1 MISIIVPAYNAE
13 KHIYKCICSICNQ
26 KYKDIEIIVVN
37 DGSTDRT
44 YEILDDLAKNDRRI
58 KVINT
63 KNVGASHARNIGIKN
78 AKGEFIRFVDADDYL
93 EANSIS
99 LLVKNQ
105 EETDAQLVIGGYAIH
120 QGENHVE
127 NIIPAEKAV
136 YSQINLCIEWY
147 QQKLLGALWNKLFK
161 RELITAY
168 FNQHYCVGEDL
179 LFVLKYLNN
188 ASTISILNEIVYEY
202 ELPAGQNNLSLQYHL
217 SNIDAIN
224 ECWDAFFDIHNI
236 DMKALGSEYITLTSM
251 NLLKGV
257 SCGEK
262 KDNLIKEMQ
271 KMNRFLYQKH
281 GIADVK
287 VVLRY
292 APFEKLL
299 KKRMYNGALCYMG
312 LLNWIK
318 AMRK

>member
-1 MISIIVPAYNAE
+1 
-13 KHIYKCICSICNQ
+13 
-26 KYKDIEIIVVN
+26 
-37 DGSTDRT
+37 
-44 YEILDDLAKNDRRI
+44 
-58 KVINT
+58 
-63 KNVGASHARNIGIKN
+63 
-78 AKGEFIRFVDADDYL
+78 
-93 EANSIS
+93 
-99 LLVKNQ
+99 
-105 EETDAQLVIGGYAIH
+105 
-120 QGENHVE
+120 
-127 NIIPAEKAV
+127 
-136 YSQINLCIEWY
+136 
-147 QQKLLGALWNKLFK
+147 
-161 RELITAY
+161 
-168 FNQHYCVGEDL
+168 
-179 LFVLKYLNN
+179 
-188 ASTISILNEIVYEY
+188 
-202 ELPAGQNNLSLQYHL
+202 
-217 SNIDAIN
+217 
-224 ECWDAFFDIHNI
+224 
-236 DMKALGSEYITLTSM
+236 MKALGSEYITLTSM